1 MVQGFALCEIY
12 YAGVATSPS
21 LGFRVIEANQAFAA
35 FTNSTTE
42 RFVGKDLSELIPEL
56 AAACRFTFVGSI
68 ESIEPQTFRIHQT
81 NPLGEFEASVYPLTP
96 HYVAILLLDVPA
108 SLKKQPGASAKL
120 ETEGEGNRGVSR
132 WRFEQPGA
140 PDLGT
145 AAKLLEDK
153 QHELLLYKKDLELV
167 NRELVQANDAI
178 SVLAR
183 RIDRKRDELEKKIA
197 RSVSSQILP
206 LIEELQQD
214 HIHERTRVKLD
225 VVSAHL
231 RSLVPRISRERDIII
246 SLSPMELKV
255 AMMIKKGFSTDEI
268 ARMLHLS
275 GHTVKTHRRSIR
287 RKLNIRN
294 SKINQTSYLRFKL
307 DKPESPV

>member
-1 MVQGFALCEIY
+1 
-12 YAGVATSPS
+12 
-21 LGFRVIEANQAFAA
+21 
-35 FTNSTTE
+35 
-42 RFVGKDLSELIPEL
+42 
-56 AAACRFTFVGSI
+56 
-68 ESIEPQTFRIHQT
+68 
-81 NPLGEFEASVYPLTP
+81 
-96 HYVAILLLDVPA
+96 
-108 SLKKQPGASAKL
+108 
-120 ETEGEGNRGVSR
+120 
-132 WRFEQPGA
+132 
-140 PDLGT
+140 
-145 AAKLLEDK
+145 
-153 QHELLLYKKDLELV
+153 LLYKKDLELV

>member
-1 MVQGFALCEIY
+1 M
-12 YAGVATSPS
+12 
-21 LGFRVIEANQAFAA
+21 
-35 FTNSTTE
+35 
-42 RFVGKDLSELIPEL
+42 
-56 AAACRFTFVGSI
+56 
-68 ESIEPQTFRIHQT
+68 
-81 NPLGEFEASVYPLTP
+81 
-96 HYVAILLLDVPA
+96 
-108 SLKKQPGASAKL
+108 
-120 ETEGEGNRGVSR
+120 
-132 WRFEQPGA
+132 
-140 PDLGT
+140 
-145 AAKLLEDK
+145 
-153 QHELLLYKKDLELV
+153 